1 MDAITEIAF
10 FFFAFLQLSLS
21 VLILWITSDKIKV
34 NVSDGGKQYMD
45 DIDQK
50 TFSAN
55 CQSYY
60 LTSREIEILKFV
72 GEGLP
77 YKLIAS
83 QLNISEH
90 TINTHI
96 KNMFAK
102 VGVTNKMELVGRVGV
117 LELLKVEKSFSSIL
131 TIVL

>member
-1 MDAITEIAF
+1 MDATTEIAI
-10 FFFAFLQLSLS
+10 FFFAFLQLSIS
-21 VLILWITSDKIKV
+21 VLILWVTSDRSKAKLT
-34 NVSDGGKQYMD
+34 DGGKAQTD
-45 DIDQK
+45 DVDQK
-50 TFSAN
+50 TFSAK

-60 LTSREIEILKFV
+60 LTSREIEILHLV

-90 TINTHI
+90 TVNTHI

-102 VGVTNKMELVGRVGV
+102 VGVTNKMELVGRVV
-117 LELLKVEKSFSSIL
+117 SK
-131 TIVL
+131 